1 MPRDTRQ
8 NVLDSARQLFARH
21 GFDSV
26 SVRQICAK
34 AGVSD
39 NAVHY
44 HFGSKQSLYQT
55 VLQQF
60 TERQSATMNR
70 ILGDGPI
77 DAIDLQIRLTIF
89 VEEAIASL
97 MEDAEGLRIAYM
109 EMEKDLVE
117 AGDTI
122 ATAFVEQ
129 SQTLKR
135 FLESACESGLIRP
148 QVDPAIVAG
157 TLLERISYQVR
168 YAEVFEKYWGESI
181 LDTSYRKHWISQTVD
196 LCLNGISIN
205 PNERDIEKYHMKEE
219 IAR

>member
-8 NVLDSARQLFARH
+8 NVLDTARELFARY

-26 SVRQICAK
+26 SVRQICAE

-44 HFGSKQSLYQT
+44 HFGSKQALYQT
-55 VLQQF
+55 VLKQF

-70 ILGDGPI
+70 ILGDGPL
-77 DAIDLQIRLTIF
+77 DATDLRIRLTIF
-89 VEEAIASL
+89 VEENIASL
-97 MEDAEGLRIAYM
+97 MEDAEALRIAYM

-135 FLESACESGLIRP
+135 FLESACERGLIRP

-157 TLLERISYQVR
+157 TLLERIGYQVR

-181 LDTSYRKHWISQTVD
+181 LDTSYRKHWITQTVD

-205 PNERDIEKYHMKEE
+205 PNERDMAKM
-219 IAR
+219 RR

>member
-8 NVLDSARQLFARH
+8 NVLDTARELFARY

-26 SVRQICAK
+26 SVRQICAE

-44 HFGSKQSLYQT
+44 HFGSKQALYQT
-55 VLQQF
+55 VLKQF

-70 ILGDGPI
+70 ILGDGPL
-77 DAIDLQIRLTIF
+77 DATDLRIRLTIF
-89 VEEAIASL
+89 VEENIASL
-97 MEDAEGLRIAYM
+97 MEDAEALRIAYM

-135 FLESACESGLIRP
+135 FLELACGRGLIRP

-157 TLLERISYQVR
+157 TLLERIGYQVR

-181 LDTSYRKHWISQTVD
+181 LDASYRKHWITQTVD
-196 LCLNGISIN
+196 LCLNGVSMN
-205 PNERDIEKYHMKEE
+205 PNETNLVNHHMNEE
-219 IAR
+219 ITR